1 MSVAFSTDELYFAH
15 QPPGG
20 APHPERSDRLAAI
33 LERLESSGM
42 LARMQPLAPRD
53 ATDEELLA
61 VHDRALLE
69 TVDAHAGAGGG
80 WIDAD
85 TFVGPSSPAAARRA
99 AGAVLA
105 ATEAALGGSAV
116 EGRVTSAFVAARP
129 PGHHATRDRAMGF
142 CLYNQVAVAAAVAL
156 ARGVERVAVVD
167 WDLHHGNGTQAIFD
181 AEPRLLY
188 VSTHAYPFYPG
199 SGAVEERGRG
209 AAAGTKINVPLPH
222 GAGDAAFLAAYERVA
237 VPALERFE
245 PGLVLVSCGWDS
257 HARDPLG
264 VLAVST
270 AGYTAVARLIVDA
283 AARLCGGRLVAVL
296 EGGYDEHA
304 LAYCAQALC
313 ELLLGDEPTPDPE
326 EGAGRPELV
335 TNIDAV
341 IAAARASAGLDS

>member
-1 MSVAFSTDELYFAH
+1 MTVAFSTDELYSAH

-20 APHPERSDRLAAI
+20 APHPERPERLAAI
-33 LERLESSGM
+33 LEQLDRGGL
-42 LARMQPLAPRD
+42 LARMQRLAPRD

-69 TVDAHAGAGGG
+69 AVDAHAEAGGG

-85 TFVGPSSPAAARRA
+85 TFVAPSSPAAARRA
-99 AGAVLA
+99 AGAALA
-105 ATEAALGGSAV
+105 ATEAVLDSGAADGAAA
-116 EGRVTSAFVAARP
+116 SAFVAARP
-129 PGHHATRDRAMGF
+129 PGHHATHDRAMGF
-142 CLYNQVAVAAAVAL
+142 CLYNQVAVAAAAAL

-188 VSTHAYPFYPG
+188 VSTHASPYYPG

-222 GAGDAAFLAAYERVA
+222 GAGDAAFRAAYERVA
-237 VPALERFE
+237 VPALERFQ
-245 PGLVLVSCGWDS
+245 PALVLVSCGWDA

-264 VLAVST
+264 PLAVST

-283 AARLCGGRLVAVL
+283 AARLCDGRLVAVL

-304 LAYCAQALC
+304 LAHCAQTLC

-326 EGAGRPELV
+326 QGAGRPELV
-335 TNIDAV
+335 TNVDAV
-341 IAAARASAGLDS
+341 IAAARAAAGLD